1 MCVTRPLAQCQRSF
15 LFWEEVLVTTAF
27 SLIGSIA
34 LIYFSCEFFVNGI
47 EWVGKRFNIA
57 KNAVGTILAAF
68 GTALPE
74 SIVTLVAVAF
84 GTTPE
89 QKDIGVG
96 AALGGP
102 LVLSTI
108 AYAVVG
114 LGIMI
119 FRKRREMG
127 NLVCCDCDKLSRDQ
141 IWFLV
146 IFAFKILLGLVIFS
160 MKPWTGVLFLAAYG
174 VYCYREMSAH
184 PEEADIIE
192 PLRIRPRKDEPET
205 VWILVQ
211 TIIAV
216 VFVFVGSRIFV
227 NQLEAVS
234 FAFGVPAHIVA
245 LLLSPVATEL
255 PEILNA
261 IIWVRQGKEML
272 ALSNVSGAMMIQ
284 ATVPS
289 AFGLFFTPWIFD
301 TYLTAAGIVTALS
314 ICFLCYTLRCDRLSP
329 MRLSFAAPFYLL
341 FAAVFI
347 R

>member
-1 MCVTRPLAQCQRSF
+1 M
-15 LFWEEVLVTTAF
+15 TTAIA
-27 SLIGSIA
+27 LIGSIA

-74 SIVTLVAVAF
+74 SVVTLVAVAF
-84 GTTPE
+84 GTSPE
-89 QKDIGVG
+89 QKNIGVG
-96 AALGGP
+96 AAMGGP

-114 LGIMI
+114 LSVMM
-119 FRKRREMG
+119 FRNRREMG

-141 IWFLV
+141 IWFL
-146 IFAFKILLGLVIFS
+146 IISAFKILLGLVVFS
-160 MKPWTGVLFLAAYG
+160 MKPWTGVLFLLAYC
-174 VYCYREMSAH
+174 VYCLREISAC

-192 PLRIRPRKDEPET
+192 PLRFRPQEKEPET
-205 VWILVQ
+205 VWIFIQ
-211 TIIAV
+211 TSLAV
-216 VFVFVGSRIFV
+216 MLVFVGSRIFV

-234 FAFGVPAHIVA
+234 LALGVPAHIVA

-261 IIWVRQGKEML
+261 VIWVRQGKEML

-301 TYLTAAGIVTALS
+301 RYITAAGIVTALS

-341 FAAVFI
+341 FAAIFI

>member
-1 MCVTRPLAQCQRSF
+1 M
-15 LFWEEVLVTTAF
+15 
-27 SLIGSIA
+27 
-34 LIYFSCEFFVNGI
+34 
-47 EWVGKRFNIA
+47 GKRFNIA
-57 KNAVGTILAAF
+57 RNAVGTILAAF

-114 LGIMI
+114 LSIMM

-146 IFAFKILLGLVIFS
+146 IFAFKILLGLVVFS
-160 MKPWTGVLFLAAYG
+160 MKPWTGLLFLAAYG

-192 PLRIRPRKDEPET
+192 PLRFRPKKEEPET
-205 VWILVQ
+205 VWILIQ
-211 TIIAV
+211 TLLAV

-227 NQLEAVS
+227 TQLETVS
-234 FAFGVPAHIVA
+234 FALGVPAHITA

-261 IIWVRQGKEML
+261 VIWVRQGKEML
-272 ALSNVSGAMMIQ
+272 PYQM
-284 ATVPS
+284 S
-289 AFGLFFTPWIFD
+289 AEQ
-301 TYLTAAGIVTALS
+301 
-314 ICFLCYTLRCDRLSP
+314 
-329 MRLSFAAPFYLL
+329 
-341 FAAVFI
+341 
-347 R
+347 

>member
-1 MCVTRPLAQCQRSF
+1 MI
-15 LFWEEVLVTTAF
+15 TTAIA
-27 SLIGSIA
+27 LIGSII

-47 EWVGKRFNIA
+47 EWVGKRFNIG

-114 LGIMI
+114 LSILM
-119 FRKRREMG
+119 FRNTREVG

-141 IWFLV
+141 MWFLV
-146 IFAFKILLGLVIFS
+146 IFAFKILLGLVVFS
-160 MKPWTGVLFLAAYG
+160 MKPWTGLLFLAAYG

-192 PLRIRPRKDEPET
+192 PLRFRPKKEEPET
-205 VWILVQ
+205 VWILIQ
-211 TIIAV
+211 TLLAV

-227 NQLEAVS
+227 TQLETVS
-234 FAFGVPAHIVA
+234 FALGVPAHITA

-261 IIWVRQGKEML
+261 VIWVRQGKEML

-289 AFGLFFTPWIFD
+289 ALGLFFTPWIFD

-314 ICFLCYTLRCDRLSP
+314 ICFLCYTLRCDKLSP

>member
-1 MCVTRPLAQCQRSF
+1 LAKCQRSF
-15 LFWEEVLVTTAF
+15 LFWEEFLITTAIA
-27 SLIGSIA
+27 LIGSII
-34 LIYFSCEFFVNGI
+34 LIYISCEYFVNGI
-47 EWVGKRFNIA
+47 EWVGRRFNIA
-57 KNAVGTILAAF
+57 KTAVGTILAAF

-74 SIVTLVAVAF
+74 GIVTLAAVAF
-84 GTTPE
+84 GTSPE

-108 AYAVVG
+108 GYAVVG
-114 LGIMI
+114 LGIMM

-127 NLVCCDCDKLSRDQ
+127 NLVNCDFDKLSRDQ
-141 IWFLV
+141 MWFLV
-146 IFAFKILLGLVIFS
+146 IFAVKILLGLVIFS
-160 MKPWTGVLFLAAYG
+160 MKPWAGLLFLGAYG
-174 VYCYREMSAH
+174 VYCYREMSAR

-192 PLRIRPRKDEPET
+192 SLRFRPKKEEPET
-205 VWILVQ
+205 IWILVQ
-211 TIIAV
+211 TLLALG
-216 VFVFVGSRIFV
+216 FVFVGSRIFV
-227 NQLEAVS
+227 NQLEVLS
-234 FAFGVPAHIVA
+234 FEFGVPAHIVA

-261 IIWVRQGKEML
+261 VIWVRQGKEML

-314 ICFLCYTLRCDRLSP
+314 ICFLCYTLRTERLSP

-347 R
+347 Q

>member
-1 MCVTRPLAQCQRSF
+1 LII
-15 LFWEEVLVTTAF
+15 TAV

-141 IWFLV
+141 MWFLV
-146 IFAFKILLGLVIFS
+146 IFAFKIILGLVIFS
-160 MKPWTGVLFLAAYG
+160 MKPLTGWLFLAAYG
-174 VYCYREMSAH
+174 LYCYREMSAH

-192 PLRIRPRKDEPET
+192 PLRIRPKKEEPET
-205 VWILVQ
+205 VWILAQ
-211 TIIAV
+211 TIIAI
-216 VFVFVGSRIFV
+216 VFVFWGSRIFV

-234 FAFGVPAHIVA
+234 LSLGVPAHVIA

-261 IIWVRQGKEML
+261 VIWVRQGKEML

-301 TYLTAAGIVTALS
+301 SYLAAAGIVTALS

-341 FAAVFI
+341 FAAAFL

>member
-1 MCVTRPLAQCQRSF
+1 MI
-15 LFWEEVLVTTAF
+15 TTAIA
-27 SLIGSIA
+27 LVGSIV

-74 SIVTLVAVAF
+74 SVVTLVAVAF

-114 LGIMI
+114 LSIIM

-141 IWFLV
+141 MWFLV

-160 MKPWTGVLFLAAYG
+160 MKPWTGLLFLAAYG
-174 VYCYREMSAH
+174 LYCYREMSAH
-184 PEEADIIE
+184 PEEADILE
-192 PLRIRPRKDEPET
+192 PLRFRPKKEEPET
-205 VWILVQ
+205 MWILVQ
-211 TIIAV
+211 TLLAL

-234 FAFGVPAHIVA
+234 LSFGVLPHIVA

-261 IIWVRQGKEML
+261 VIWVRQGKEML

-314 ICFLCYTLRCDRLSP
+314 ILFLCYTLRCDRLSP
-329 MRLSFAAPFYLL
+329 MRLSLSAPFYLL
-341 FAAVFI
+341 FAAMFV